1 MSNEIQPS
9 SSPAPNA
16 RRRRV
21 LVVGGVAGGASCA
34 ARLRRLDES
43 CEIVVFDRGPY
54 VSFANCGLPYYVG
67 NVIAD
72 EGKLLVA
79 SAETFRQRFNVAV
92 HTDTEAT
99 AVDRDGRTLTV
110 RDLNSGS
117 TRTEPYDVLVLSP
130 GAAPIRPPL
139 PGVDLPGVFA
149 VRSIPDSRRI
159 RTWITERNARTA
171 VVVGGGF
178 IGLEMVENLVH
189 RELAV
194 TLLEKLTQ
202 VMPPLDPEMAA
213 PLMQH
218 LEGKGVRLR
227 LGDGLAGIEQD
238 ADGGLVVVA
247 ESGARLPADLVILAL
262 GVRPETALAR
272 AAGLRI
278 GARGGIVVDEQMRT
292 SDPCIW
298 AVGDVVEVQ
307 DVLTGQ
313 ETVLPL
319 AGPANRQ
326 GRVAAEAIAGRPTR
340 FRGVQA
346 TAVVGV
352 LGMTAASTGACE
364 KGLRRAGV
372 TDFEKVYLHP
382 GHHAGYYPGAQRI
395 HLKLLFSVPD
405 GRILG
410 AQAVG
415 MKGVEK
421 RIDVIATAIQFG
433 GTVHDLAE
441 TELCYA
447 PQFGAAKDP
456 VNLAGMIAANLLNGD
471 MPVADWE
478 QLGGDDGDRVVLDV
492 REPEEFAAGHLPG
505 AVNVPLSQM
514 RQRHTELPRER
525 DIWVCCGVGQ
535 RAYYVTRFLAQLGYR
550 PRNLLGGYATFQALR
565 AAGMLAPSDQS
576 V

>member
-1 MSNEIQPS
+1 MSD
-9 SSPAPNA
+9 A
-16 RRRRV
+16 RDLTGSGGAGAARRV
-21 LVVGGVAGGASCA
+21 LIVGGVAGGASCA

-43 CEIVVFDRGPY
+43 ASILLFDRGPY

-72 EGKLLVA
+72 ERALLVA
-79 SAETFRQRFNVAV
+79 SSRTFRERFNVEV
-92 HTDTEAT
+92 HTESEVTSI
-99 AVDRDGRTLTV
+99 DRSARTVAV
-110 RDLNSGS
+110 RDVRSGA
-117 TRTEPYDVLVLSP
+117 TRTEAYDVLVLAP
-130 GAAPIRPPL
+130 GAAPVRPPL

-159 RTWITERNARTA
+159 RAWIEERKASRA

-189 RELAV
+189 RGLAV
-194 TLLEKLTQ
+194 TVLEQLAQ

-213 PLMQH
+213 PIAQH
-218 LEGKGVRLR
+218 LAARGVTLH
-227 LGDGLAGIEQD
+227 LGDGLARIEST
-238 ADGGLVVVA
+238 GETGLTVV
-247 ESGARLPADLVILAL
+247 SQGGARLAADLVILAI
-262 GVRPETALAR
+262 GVRPETGLAR
-272 AAGLRI
+272 AAGLPI

-292 SDPCIW
+292 VDPHIW

-326 GRVAAEAIAGRPTR
+326 GRVAAESIAGRPSR

-352 LGMTAASTGACE
+352 LGMTVASTGASE

-372 TDFEKVYLHP
+372 TDFQKVYLHP
-382 GHHAGYYPGAQRI
+382 GHHAGYYPGARPI
-395 HLKLLFSVPD
+395 HMKLLFSVPD

-415 MKGVEK
+415 TEGVDK
-421 RIDVIATAIQFG
+421 RIDVIATAIQFR

-441 TELCYA
+441 AELCYA

-456 VNLAGMIAANLLNGD
+456 VNLAGMIAENVLRGD

-478 QLGGDDGDRVVLDV
+478 RIGAPGTLVVDV
-492 REPEEFAAGHLPG
+492 REPDEYAAGHVPG
-505 AVNVPLSQM
+505 AVNLPLSQL
-514 RQRHTELPRER
+514 RERHAELPRDREL
-525 DIWVCCGVGQ
+525 WLSCVVGQ
-535 RAYYVTRFLAQLGYR
+535 RAYYATRFLSSLGFTV
-550 PRNLLGGYATFQALR
+550 RNLSGGYTTYKSFE
-565 AAGMLAPSDQS
+565 AARRSGAPAPSA
-576 V
+576 